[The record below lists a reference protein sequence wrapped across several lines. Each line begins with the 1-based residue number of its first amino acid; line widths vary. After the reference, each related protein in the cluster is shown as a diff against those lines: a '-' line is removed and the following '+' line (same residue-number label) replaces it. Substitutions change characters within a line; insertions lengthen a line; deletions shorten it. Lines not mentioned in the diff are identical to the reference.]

1 MPRKT
6 QGRARAGCGVIVRY
20 NASNDARW
28 PRTKVGEYKRSA
40 AGYNGARVRR
50 SKLARESRRAK
61 AGAAMTTVVRFLQFF
76 TLGTWIGAALYFGA
90 IVAPAAFSVLTAD
103 QAGALV
109 GLTLGR
115 LHLMGLVAGVIYL
128 LVTAIWARSAAAL
141 LRPAP
146 LLVLVMV
153 VLTFISQF
161 WVSGTMD
168 ALRAQMGSVSA
179 TLAPNQLRVSFDRLH
194 RISVNLELAVL
205 IAGLLALFFTSR
217 VPRSTP

>member
-1 MPRKT
+1 
-6 QGRARAGCGVIVRY
+6 
-20 NASNDARW
+20 
-28 PRTKVGEYKRSA
+28 
-40 AGYNGARVRR
+40 
-50 SKLARESRRAK
+50 
-61 AGAAMTTVVRFLQFF
+61 MTTLVRFLQFF
-76 TLGTWIGAALYFGA
+76 TLGIWIGAIIYFAA

-115 LHLMGLVAGVIYL
+115 LHLMGIVAGVIYL

-168 ALRAQMGSVSA
+168 ALRAQMGSVAA
-179 TLAPNQLRVSFDRLH
+179 TPATNNLRASFDRLH

-205 IAGLLALFFTSR
+205 IAGLLALVFTSR
-217 VPRSTP
+217 IPKTTP

>member
-1 MPRKT
+1 M
-6 QGRARAGCGVIVRY
+6 A
-20 NASNDARW
+20 
-28 PRTKVGEYKRSA
+28 
-40 AGYNGARVRR
+40 
-50 SKLARESRRAK
+50 
-61 AGAAMTTVVRFLQFF
+61 TVVRFLQFF
-76 TLGTWIGAALYFGA
+76 TLGTWIGADLYFGA
-90 IVAPAAFSVLTAD
+90 IVAPAAFSVLTPD

-115 LHLMGLVAGVIYL
+115 LHLMGIVAGVIYL
-128 LVTAIWARSAAAL
+128 LVTAIWGRSAAAL

-146 LLVLVMV
+146 LLVLAMV

-179 TLAPNQLRVSFDRLH
+179 TPATSQLRVSFDRLH
-194 RISVNLELAVL
+194 GLSVRLEMAVL

-217 VPRSTP
+217 IPRTTP

>member
-1 MPRKT
+1 
-6 QGRARAGCGVIVRY
+6 
-20 NASNDARW
+20 
-28 PRTKVGEYKRSA
+28 
-40 AGYNGARVRR
+40 
-50 SKLARESRRAK
+50 
-61 AGAAMTTVVRFLQFF
+61 MTTVVRFLQFF

-115 LHLMGLVAGVIYL
+115 LHLMGIVAGVIYL

-168 ALRAQMGSVSA
+168 ALRVQIGSVSA
-179 TLAPNQLRVSFDRLH
+179 TPASNQAQVGTATIKLKQCNHRTAGDRRSPAHCFQSQMPPDLH
-194 RISVNLELAVL
+194 GQV
-205 IAGLLALFFTSR
+205 
-217 VPRSTP
+217 

>member
-1 MPRKT
+1 
-6 QGRARAGCGVIVRY
+6 
-20 NASNDARW
+20 
-28 PRTKVGEYKRSA
+28 
-40 AGYNGARVRR
+40 
-50 SKLARESRRAK
+50 
-61 AGAAMTTVVRFLQFF
+61 MTTVVRFLQFF
-76 TLGTWIGAALYFGA
+76 TLGIWIGAIIYFAA

-115 LHLMGLVAGVIYL
+115 LHLMGIVAGVVYL

-146 LLVLVMV
+146 LLVLIMV

-168 ALRAQMGSVSA
+168 ALRAQMGSVAA
-179 TLAPNQLRVSFDRLH
+179 TPATDNLRASFDRLH
-194 RISVNLELAVL
+194 RVSVNLELAVL
-205 IAGLLALFFTSR
+205 VAGLLALFFTSR
-217 VPRSTP
+217 IPRATP

>member
-1 MPRKT
+1 
-6 QGRARAGCGVIVRY
+6 
-20 NASNDARW
+20 
-28 PRTKVGEYKRSA
+28 
-40 AGYNGARVRR
+40 
-50 SKLARESRRAK
+50 
-61 AGAAMTTVVRFLQFF
+61 MTTVVRFLQFF

-115 LHLMGLVAGVIYL
+115 LHLMGIVAGVIYL
-128 LVTAIWARSAAAL
+128 LVTAIWARSVAAL

-168 ALRAQMGSVSA
+168 ALRVQVGSVSA
-179 TLAPNQLRVSFDRLH
+179 TPASNQLRISFDRLH

-205 IAGLLALFFTSR
+205 IAGVLALFFTSR